1 MSVPAASEIAAQVDM
16 DANGSFQ
23 RSCAALPNLNMPVS
37 STLQK
42 DKRLFGSLERFEAGM
57 EQPPHPSA
65 TVDILNLA
73 DESSP
78 EHIEYMHAQTA
89 TNCVVALQHQK
100 TEHLIE
106 STVVAQLYN

>member
-1 MSVPAASEIAAQVDM
+1 MSVPAASEIAAQMDM

-23 RSCAALPNLNMPVS
+23 RSCAALPQPEHARLQHP
-37 STLQK
+37 LQK

-73 DESSP
+73 EESSP
-78 EHIEYMHAQTA
+78 EHIEYLHAQTA
-89 TNCVVALQHQK
+89 TNCGVALQHQK

-106 STVVAQLYN
+106 CSVVA

>member
-37 STLQK
+37 STPSERQASLRQPGAVRGR
-42 DKRLFGSLERFEAGM
+42 DGAAPSPERDGS
-57 EQPPHPSA
+57 
-65 TVDILNLA
+65 ILNLA

-89 TNCVVALQHQK
+89 TNRVVALQHQK